1 MIIKETPED
10 FRVDEVLDLEIKN
23 KGDYA
28 YFILEKK
35 AWTTLKAI
43 SSIAKILRV
52 SEKRFSFAGQKDR
65 QGITR
70 QYVSAYQISVRSL
83 YHIKLKDI
91 KIEFLGYGD
100 RPITLGQLEGNK
112 FEIVV
117 RELKRPLTIVHAI
130 PNYYD
135 DQRFGG
141 FRPNMHLAGKQVL
154 LGNYEE
160 AVKIK
165 LLNPFPCETPD
176 YVEARESMKEHWG
189 DWRKIRLPNSMTIE
203 KRIVG
208 HLVNHPKD
216 FKGALKALPRQLFT
230 MLTHAYQGYI
240 FNRSLSE
247 YLKRNNQGF
256 REVNYSLGKLIFVN
270 KYFKKDWPIVGYN
283 SKLEGQEKEIIENIM
298 KEEGIWYDTFRCPI
312 SALSSEGLT
321 RRAMVKVTDF
331 KASYLDKRKG
341 VQDVSFFLPKGSYAT
356 IVIKAMQ
363 L

>member
-1 MIIKETPED
+1 MIIKESPED
-10 FRVDEVLDLEIKN
+10 FRVEEVLDLEIKN
-23 KGDYA
+23 KGNYA

-43 SSIAKILRV
+43 SSIARILRV
-52 SEKRFSFAGQKDR
+52 SEKRFTFAGQKDR

-83 YHIKLKDI
+83 YNIRLKDI

-100 RPITLGQLEGNK
+100 KPIHLGDLKGNK
-112 FEIVV
+112 FEIVI

-160 AVKIK
+160 AVRIK
-165 LLNPFPCETPD
+165 LLNPYSHETDD
-176 YVEARESMKEHWG
+176 YIEARESMEENWG
-189 DWRKIRLPNSMTIE
+189 NWGKIRLPTCMTIE

-230 MLTHAYQGYI
+230 MLTHSYQSYI
-240 FNRSLSE
+240 FNKSLSE
-247 YLKRNNQGF
+247 YLKKNNQGF

-270 KYFKKDWPIVGYN
+270 KYFKKDWPIVGYD
-283 SKLEGQEKEIIENIM
+283 SKLEGQAKEIIERIM
-298 KEEGIWYDTFRCPI
+298 REEGIWYDTFRCPI
-312 SALSSEGLT
+312 PALSSEGLT
-321 RRAMVKVTDF
+321 RRAMVKVEDF
-331 KASYLDKRKG
+331 KASHLERRKG

-356 IVIKAMQ
+356 IVLKAMA